1 MMKSLRTLL
10 PVVIWLAAPPIQ
22 AAETGSTSVL
32 GVNESLAAGSRALL
46 LGEYETGVR
55 LTERGLKLVSQRFER
70 ARALSN
76 LCAGYTGL
84 RQHEKALEA
93 CDAALKL
100 NPQNWRI
107 YNNRSLALLG
117 LGRVVEARQDL
128 AAALEMKPESP
139 SLEKTRAWFDQ
150 HAPSTLV
157 AQTR

>member
-1 MMKSLRTLL
+1 MSMLRTLL
-10 PVVIWLAAPPIQ
+10 LAVAWAAATPVQ
-22 AAETGSTSVL
+22 AADSGSTSIL

-55 LTERGLKLVSQRFER
+55 LTEKGLKLVSHRFER

-84 RQHEKALEA
+84 RQHDKALAA

-128 AAALEMKPESP
+128 AAALALKPESP
-139 SLEKTRAWFDQ
+139 SLAKTRAWFDQ

-157 AQTR
+157 AQAR

>member
-1 MMKSLRTLL
+1 MSTLRTLL
-10 PVVIWLAAPPIQ
+10 LAVTCAATIPVQ
-22 AAETGSTSVL
+22 AADSASASIL
-32 GVNESLAAGSRALL
+32 GANESLAAGSRALL

-55 LTERGLKLVSQRFER
+55 LTEKGLKLVSHRHER

-84 RQHEKALEA
+84 RQHDKALAA

-100 NPQNWRI
+100 NSQNWRI

-117 LGRVVEARQDL
+117 LGRVVEARQVL
-128 AAALEMKPESP
+128 AAALALKPESP
-139 SLEKTRAWFDQ
+139 GLAKTRAWFDQ

-157 AQTR
+157 AQAR

>member
-1 MMKSLRTLL
+1 MNTLRTLL
-10 PVVIWLAAPPIQ
+10 LAVAWAAATPAQ
-22 AAETGSTSVL
+22 ATDSGSASIL

-55 LTERGLKLVSQRFER
+55 LTEEGLKLVSRRFER

-84 RQHEKALEA
+84 RQHDKALAA

-100 NPQNWRI
+100 NSQNWRI

-117 LGRVVEARQDL
+117 LGRAVEARQDL
-128 AAALEMKPESP
+128 AAALALKPESP
-139 SLEKTRAWFDQ
+139 SLAKTRAWFDQ

-157 AQTR
+157 AQAR